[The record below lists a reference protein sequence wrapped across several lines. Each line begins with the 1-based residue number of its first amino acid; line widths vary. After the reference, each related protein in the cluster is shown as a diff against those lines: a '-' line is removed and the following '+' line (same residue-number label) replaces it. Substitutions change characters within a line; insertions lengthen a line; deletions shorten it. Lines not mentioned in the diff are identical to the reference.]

1 MKASRSIH
9 LSIGNALPHGNAA
22 ESAAILALWQD
33 VQGYFNECAF
43 SAACPGRAEAGNY
56 LIRLDATAQ
65 LRLMQRA
72 QQEAGSF
79 DGWRQ
84 AHVHD
89 ESKSLAAS
97 LLLEVGA
104 AADFLNE
111 QEAYEIATLFLQ
123 QLVLAIN
130 LTLPGACRV
139 LQTAFTGE
147 IGHRYEAQS
156 FDSKLYYGAFRNLRD
171 LGWWQ
176 RHSLGFDQIWQW
188 LEKVDG
194 SHGNTAI
201 KHLDKVLFTLIKLAE
216 QRSAASSRTAL
227 LVLYQLETLLDCRSP
242 MDARHLRKRIHLVL
256 GALPETG
263 NCINEL
269 YAVRDGL
276 LFGNRPVLRS
286 PLISHYDITEFMEQ
300 EDQCYNAVELGTA
313 LTLVLLRELIQ
324 RDAQAFLFSERVE
337 FGPTHAD

>member
-1 MKASRSIH
+1 MKASISIR

-33 VQGYFNECAF
+33 VQGCFSECAF
-43 SAACPGRAEAGNY
+43 RAACPGRAQAGNY

-65 LRLMQRA
+65 LNLMQQA
-72 QQEAGSF
+72 LQEAGSF

-84 AHVHD
+84 AHMSD
-89 ESKSLAAS
+89 ASKSLASS
-97 LLLEVGA
+97 LQLVLSA
-104 AADFLNE
+104 AAGSLEE

-130 LTLPGACRV
+130 LAQPGACR
-139 LQTAFTGE
+139 LLHTAFTGE
-147 IGHRYEAQS
+147 NGHRYEAQS
-156 FDSKLYYGAFRNLRD
+156 FDSKLYYGAFRILRD

-176 RHSLGFDQIWQW
+176 RHNLGFDQIWQW
-188 LEKVDG
+188 LESVDG

-201 KHLDKVLFTLIKLAE
+201 KRLDKVLFTLIKVAE
-216 QRSAASSRTAL
+216 QRSPASSRTAL

-242 MDARHLRKRIHLVL
+242 LDARHLRKRIHLVL
-256 GALPETG
+256 GALPEAG
-263 NCINEL
+263 DCINEL

-286 PLISHYDITEFMEQ
+286 PLIAHDDIAEFMEQ
-300 EDQCYNAVELGTA
+300 VDQCYNAVELGTA

-337 FGPTHAD
+337 FGPAHAD